1 MALNV
6 YWASCDK
13 NWLLQKKPDLV
24 NAKLNDLN
32 LQTNDDRVSEMNR
45 CPALIEELHNTYNL
59 YSIYDYEFNV
69 NVETNNIHT
78 DYYDQDFFNKYV
90 FIRSVKDK
98 LFSYKQCFV
107 FFTDA
112 DKLDASFCKFPFL
125 EENEI
130 TKRCKIIPGKYDISK
145 WFRPIE
151 MAFFLK
157 KEYSSFKVSKEDVMH
172 YIQFHTKEKIKLK
185 QFVFTEKLREYA
197 NTCGA
202 SSNFRLKSLENYYKI
217 FRLKKL
223 ILKEINDNLL
233 D

>member
-1 MALNV
+1 MAINV

-13 NWLLQKKPDLV
+13 NWFLQKKPDLV

-32 LQTNDDRVSEMNR
+32 LQTNNNLVSVMNR
-45 CPALIEELHNTYNL
+45 CPALIEELFNTYNL
-59 YSIYDYEFNV
+59 YSIYDYEFTV
-69 NVETNNIHT
+69 NVETNNVHT
-78 DYYDQDFFNKYV
+78 NSYDQDFFDRYV
-90 FIRSVKDK
+90 YIRSVKDK
-98 LFSYKQCFV
+98 LFSYKQGFA

-112 DKLDASFCKFPFL
+112 DKLDVSFCRFPFL
-125 EENEI
+125 EDNEI

-145 WFRPIE
+145 WFRPLE

-157 KEYSSFKVSKEDVMH
+157 DEHNSFKVSKEDVMY

-185 QFVFTEKLREYA
+185 QFQYTEKLREYG
-197 NTCGA
+197 NMCGD
-202 SSNFRLKSLENYYKI
+202 SSRFSLKSLENYYKI
-217 FRLKKL
+217 FRFKKL